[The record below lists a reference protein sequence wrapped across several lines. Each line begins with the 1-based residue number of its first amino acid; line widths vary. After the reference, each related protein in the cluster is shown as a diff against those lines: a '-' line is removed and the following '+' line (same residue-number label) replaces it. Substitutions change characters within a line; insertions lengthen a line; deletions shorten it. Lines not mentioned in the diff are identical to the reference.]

1 VTVESDSHTA
11 SFAEK
16 VNFFATL
23 AVAHL
28 GTAIKGLRHLH
39 LLRRSIRS
47 GFALGYSTA
56 HYAAS

>member
-1 VTVESDSHTA
+1 VTVTPPL
-11 SFAEK
+11 FAEK